1 MNFALKQVRDRIVL
15 AVGAALLSAC
25 ASVGSGPSATRPNKG
40 TAVTAPSL
48 GLFSSIKAPSDREPV
63 LQLSAQ
69 GVQVFRCE
77 KRDGAFVW
85 TFRQPDAQ
93 LLDAYGKVVGRHG
106 ANFSFEHVD
115 GSRLV
120 ATIAAYDDAPKS
132 ADLRWLLLIDA
143 QLRQGRVRGRDAR
156 PAGQHARR
164 HAAGT
169 LRQRPHRPVA
179 ARGFLCGLHFLPTAV
194 FGRRLTTVRLQ
205 TSRLYHV
212 RRRRLESVLKKR

>member
-1 MNFALKQVRDRIVL
+1 MGKLGIDDVSFAFNPFRGRAVL
-15 AVGAALLSAC
+15 AVGATLLSAC
-25 ASVGSGPSATRPNKG
+25 ASVGSGSSATPEKG

-48 GLFSSIKAPSDREPV
+48 GLFSSIKAPSDREPA

-93 LLDAYGKVVGRHG
+93 LLDAFGKPVGRHG

-132 ADLRWLLLIDA
+132 ADLRWLLLSTRSFGKGAFDGVTHVQRVNTRGGMPPERCDSGHID
-143 QLRQGRVRGRDAR
+143 QLLRVDFSADLIFYR
-156 PAGQHARR
+156 PRSS
-164 HAAGT
+164 AAG
-169 LRQRPHRPVA
+169 
-179 ARGFLCGLHFLPTAV
+179 
-194 FGRRLTTVRLQ
+194 
-205 TSRLYHV
+205 
-212 RRRRLESVLKKR
+212 